1 MARTAAD
8 ARQTTL
14 ATGQPVG
21 TPELA
26 AVATA
31 DAGDAILA
39 TGTAKGPL
47 LTPPE
52 PQLPLASQPPPPGS
66 CGMKC
71 VIPVLVPE
79 PAVTTSAEAIGAA
92 ATAVATAPATN
103 SVLKGFIFAN
113 MPVAYHPNRVQN
125 LAN

>member
-31 DAGDAILA
+31 DAGDAIPA

-52 PQLPLASQPPPPGS
+52 PQLPLASQPPPGS

-71 VIPVLVPE
+71 VITVLVPE

-92 ATAVATAPATN
+92 AIAVATAPATN